1 MPKITSKFLS
11 NNLYDIASKH
21 GSVSEICSSLE
32 SFHKLISKNSHF
44 KSFMQSKKIRN
55 EEKVL
60 ILKEIMGKEVNP
72 LVFDLILYTKSSQI
86 VKTVREVTESF
97 SAKYKSSI
105 DIINVHATLAEDLS
119 DKELKQL
126 KNSIDKTIKKN
137 AVISISVDKT
147 IIGGI
152 KLKIENT
159 FLDASIQNQLQ
170 MLKNKLLLS

>member
-11 NNLYDIASKH
+11 NNLYEIASKH
-21 GSVSEICSSLE
+21 DSVSEICSSLE
-32 SFHKLISKNSHF
+32 LFHKLISKNSHF
-44 KSFMQSKKIRN
+44 KSFLQSKKIRN
-55 EEKVL
+55 EKKVL
-60 ILKEIMGKEVNP
+60 ILKEILGKEVNP
-72 LVFDLILYTKSSQI
+72 LVFDLILYIKSSQV

-105 DIINVHATLAEDLS
+105 DIINVHATLAEHLS
-119 DKELKQL
+119 DKELQQL

-137 AVISISVDKT
+137 AEISISVDKA

-159 FLDASIQNQLQ
+159 FLDGSIQNQLQ

>member
-11 NNLYDIASKH
+11 NNLYEIASKH
-21 GSVSEICSSLE
+21 DSISEICCSLE
-32 SFHKLISKNSHF
+32 LFHKLISKNSHF
-44 KSFMQSKKIRN
+44 KSFLQSKKIRN
-55 EEKVL
+55 EKKVL
-60 ILKEIMGKEVNP
+60 ILKEILGKEVNP
-72 LVFDLILYTKSSQI
+72 LVFDLILYIKSSQV

-119 DKELKQL
+119 DKELQQL

-137 AVISISVDKT
+137 AEISISVDKA

-159 FLDASIQNQLQ
+159 FLDGSIQNQLQ

>member
-11 NNLYDIASKH
+11 NNLYEIASKH
-21 GSVSEICSSLE
+21 DSVSEICSSLE
-32 SFHKLISKNSHF
+32 LFHELISKNSHF
-44 KSFMQSKKIRN
+44 KSFLQSKKIRN
-55 EEKVL
+55 EKKVL
-60 ILKEIMGKEVNP
+60 ILKEILGKEVNP
-72 LVFDLILYTKSSQI
+72 LVFDLILYIKSSQV

-119 DKELKQL
+119 DKELQQL

-137 AVISISVDKT
+137 AEISISVDKA

>member
-1 MPKITSKFLS
+1 
-11 NNLYDIASKH
+11 
-21 GSVSEICSSLE
+21 
-32 SFHKLISKNSHF
+32 
-44 KSFMQSKKIRN
+44 MQSKKIKN

-72 LVFDLILYTKSSQI
+72 LVFDLILYAKSSQI

-97 SAKYKSSI
+97 SAKYKLSI

-119 DKELKQL
+119 DKELQQL

-137 AVISISVDKT
+137 AEISISVDKT

>member
-1 MPKITSKFLS
+1 VPKITSKFLS
-11 NNLYDIASKH
+11 NNLYEIASKH
-21 GSVSEICSSLE
+21 DSVSEICSSLE
-32 SFHKLISKNSHF
+32 LFHKLISKNSHF
-44 KSFMQSKKIRN
+44 KSFLQSKKIRN
-55 EEKVL
+55 EKKVL
-60 ILKEIMGKEVNP
+60 ILKEILGKEVNP
-72 LVFDLILYTKSSQI
+72 LVFDLILYIKSSQV

-105 DIINVHATLAEDLS
+105 DIINVHATLAEHLS
-119 DKELKQL
+119 DKELQQL

-137 AVISISVDKT
+137 AEISISVDKA

-159 FLDASIQNQLQ
+159 FLDGSIQNQLQ

>member
-11 NNLYDIASKH
+11 NNLYEIASKH
-21 GSVSEICSSLE
+21 DSVSEICSSLE
-32 SFHKLISKNSHF
+32 LFHKLISKNSHF
-44 KSFMQSKKIRN
+44 KSFLQSKKIRN
-55 EEKVL
+55 EKKVL
-60 ILKEIMGKEVNP
+60 ILKEILGKEVNP
-72 LVFDLILYTKSSQI
+72 LVFDLILYIKSSQV
-86 VKTVREVTESF
+86 VKTVREVTEFF

-119 DKELKQL
+119 DKELQQL

-137 AVISISVDKT
+137 AEISISVDKA

-159 FLDASIQNQLQ
+159 FLDGSIQNQLQ

>member
-1 MPKITSKFLS
+1 MEFF
-11 NNLYDIASKH
+11 NCCN
-21 GSVSEICSSLE
+21 
-32 SFHKLISKNSHF
+32 
-44 KSFMQSKKIRN
+44 
-55 EEKVL
+55 
-60 ILKEIMGKEVNP
+60 
-72 LVFDLILYTKSSQI
+72 
-86 VKTVREVTESF
+86 SF
-97 SAKYKSSI
+97 SAKYMSSI

-119 DKELKQL
+119 EKELQQL

-137 AVISISVDKT
+137 AEISISVDKT

>member
-11 NNLYDIASKH
+11 NNLYEIANKCDL
-21 GSVSEICSSLE
+21 VSEVCSSLE
-32 SFHKLISKNSHF
+32 SFNTLISNNSHF
-44 KSFMQSKKIRN
+44 KSFLQSKKIRN
-55 EEKVL
+55 EKKVL
-60 ILKEIMGKEVNP
+60 ILKEILRREINP
-72 LVFDLILYTKSSQI
+72 LVFDLILYIKSSQVVNTI
-86 VKTVREVTESF
+86 REVTELF
-97 SAKYKSSI
+97 SMKYKTSI
-105 DIINVHATLAEDLS
+105 NVINVHATLAEDLS
-119 DKELKQL
+119 DKELQQL

-137 AVISISVDKT
+137 AEISISVDKA